1 MGLSQLHA
9 ATLRASSRFKMVADS
24 HCRLSVRGLILGF
37 KRARTNQYEHT
48 SLIQLENVCDRKDVD
63 FYKGKKLAYIYKAKT
78 KKMGTKY
85 RCIWGKVTRPHG
97 NSGVVRA
104 KFPRTSPP
112 RLSAPRFAACCTP
125 AASKL

>member
-1 MGLSQLHA
+1 MGLSQLNA
-9 ATLRASSRFKMVADS
+9 ATTRACKRFKMVADS
-24 HCRLSVRGLILGF
+24 HCRLYVRGLVLGF

-48 SLIQLENVCDRKDVD
+48 SLIQLENVNARSDVD

-78 KKMGTKY
+78 KKMGSKF

-104 KFPRTSPP
+104 KFRKNLPP
-112 RLSAPRFAACCTP
+112 KAIGAKVRCVLYPSQI
-125 AASKL
+125 

>member
-9 ATLRASSRFKMVADS
+9 ATLRASSGFKMVADS
-24 HCRLSVRGLILGF
+24 HCRLYVRGLVLGF

-48 SLIQLENVCDRKDVD
+48 SLIQLENVNAREDVD

-97 NSGVVRA
+97 NGGVVRA
-104 KFPRTSPP
+104 KFRKNLPP
-112 RLSAPRFAACCTP
+112 KAIGAKVRC
-125 AASKL
+125 